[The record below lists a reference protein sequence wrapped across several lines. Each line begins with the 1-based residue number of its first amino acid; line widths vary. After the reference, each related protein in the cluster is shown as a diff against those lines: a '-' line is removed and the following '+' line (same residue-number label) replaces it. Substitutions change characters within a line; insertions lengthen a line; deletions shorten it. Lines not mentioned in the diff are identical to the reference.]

1 MDNNRKINSG
11 KSAGF
16 DAPIPGA
23 SLVETPGKFPWDKPP
38 RIVEYEEAKSFIL
51 DRLSN
56 EETQEKVVGLL
67 EAEINPV
74 MIAKIMLK
82 AAYMEGIINP
92 DLAEALL
99 LPATAFI
106 ATIGEENNVEMNF
119 DPERDPEIPHI
130 ERLKD
135 QIKNKKNKKDE
146 NILVD
151 EDVKDVRPLKKGL
164 MERSI

>member
-1 MDNNRKINSG
+1 
-11 KSAGF
+11 
-16 DAPIPGA
+16 
-23 SLVETPGKFPWDKPP
+23 
-38 RIVEYEEAKSFIL
+38 
-51 DRLSN
+51 
-56 EETQEKVVGLL
+56 
-67 EAEINPV
+67 

-130 ERLKD
+130 ERLKE

-146 NILVD
+146 NILAD

>member
-1 MDNNRKINSG
+1 MD
-11 KSAGF
+11 
-16 DAPIPGA
+16 PIRREL
-23 SLVETPGKFPWDKPP
+23 LVNH
-38 RIVEYEEAKSFIL
+38 I
-51 DRLSN
+51 
-56 EETQEKVVGLL
+56 Q
-67 EAEINPV
+67 
-74 MIAKIMLK
+74 
-82 AAYMEGIINP
+82 IIQ
-92 DLAEALL
+92 
-99 LPATAFI
+99 
-106 ATIGEENNVEMNF
+106 ENNVEMNF